1 MLQHLISLYPSCWSS
16 RSLLCL
22 RFQAPPAP
30 AECAATGPASRPV
43 HVPVHRL
50 RPPTPLP
57 PSCLEEM
64 RNVST
69 LTMAFA
75 WLIKH
80 PFNCVYVLTYSE
92 RRVQSCEQ
100 VLTFISCK
108 LFCNVSG
115 GQMYWSRKEMVFRHP
130 TLKPLGP
137 NRSFFLADDLQ
148 RFSFETLCWLT
159 QIQDRSVTVCNL
171 RKAIY

>member
-137 NRSFFLADDLQ
+137 NRSFFLADDCC
-148 RFSFETLCWLT
+148 RDFP
-159 QIQDRSVTVCNL
+159 L
-171 RKAIY
+171 RRCVD